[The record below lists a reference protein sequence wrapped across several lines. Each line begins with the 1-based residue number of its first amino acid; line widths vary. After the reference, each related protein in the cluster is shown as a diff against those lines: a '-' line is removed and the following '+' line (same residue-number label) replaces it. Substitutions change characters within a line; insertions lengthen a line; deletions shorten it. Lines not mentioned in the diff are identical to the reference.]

1 MGIEVL
7 TDKSVLTL
15 YENIRQQVSADIRLG
30 DRYRLLG
37 ETAKQQERRLRQE
50 IAQSAR
56 HGDPLGVIAGAGP
69 LSPSLTCA
77 PAGAASPLPVRM
89 SLSLEAI
96 FWRPARSF
104 ASASLI

>member
-37 ETAKQQERRLRQE
+37 ETAKQQERRLRRE
-50 IAQSAR
+50 IDR
-56 HGDPLGVIAGAGP
+56 RGLRV
-69 LSPSLTCA
+69 T
-77 PAGAASPLPVRM
+77 
-89 SLSLEAI
+89 AI
-96 FWRPARSF
+96 HWG
-104 ASASLI
+104 